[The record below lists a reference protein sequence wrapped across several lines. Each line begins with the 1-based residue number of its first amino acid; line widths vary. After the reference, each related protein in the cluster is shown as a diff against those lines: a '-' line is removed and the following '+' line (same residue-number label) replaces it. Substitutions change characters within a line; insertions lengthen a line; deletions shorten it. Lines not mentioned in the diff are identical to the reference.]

1 MTVCEAGGSGSE
13 ELKKCPPL
21 FHAALWFVN
30 GCEKKIDKKWKKS
43 NPTTMFFAVSI
54 IFHKVMKTISAINMH
69 KMLIAA

>member
-30 GCEKKIDKKWKKS
+30 GCEKKPRQKMKKKQP
-43 NPTTMFFAVSI
+43 NYNVFCC
-54 IFHKVMKTISAINMH
+54 
-69 KMLIAA
+69 